1 MARACCVWCSC
12 GSLVVQVV
20 VFSGVGYCVLLLL
33 CSGAGSCW
41 FLAFDHAHG
50 LKIYKSTATQPVI
63 DNSEILIPGIFL
75 DSDSLKYGIWSIIGH
90 QDVNPEEV
98 EFPEALISHGLRAQ
112 FLRGEVALNIDL
124 KEEELKKINVR
135 KTKKPSGILGEI
147 CLYQL
152 GRADEITNSWVHSIE
167 VFNLNSSDLRFSQH
181 RSEIYRLLGEKEN
194 QSYFEM
200 SSRLGYNIQ
209 RFYDKKNS
217 ATITKNSAMRVR

>member
-1 MARACCVWCSC
+1 MVKFQTGDIFTFKLSTDEYMCGRIMLDIKKQCVRPKLLPPDSPLYFFN
-12 GSLVVQVV
+12 GSLLVE
-20 VFSGVGYCVLLLL
+20 
-33 CSGAGSCW
+33 
-41 FLAFDHAHG
+41 
-50 LKIYKSTATQPVI
+50 IYKSTALKPVI
-63 DNSEILIPGIFL
+63 NRSEILIPGIFL
-75 DSDSLKYGIWSIIGH
+75 GSDCLESGTWSIIGH
-90 QDVNPEEV
+90 QDVNPQEV
-98 EFPEALISHGLRAQ
+98 EFPEALIGHGLRAQ
-112 FLRGEVALNIDL
+112 FLRGELALNIDL
-124 KEEELKKINVR
+124 KEEELKKINVY

-209 RFYDKKNS
+209 RFYDKK
-217 ATITKNSAMRVR
+217 K

>member
-1 MARACCVWCSC
+1 MVKFQTGDIFTFKLSTDEYMCGRIMLDIKKQCVSPKLLPPDSPLYFFN
-12 GSLVVQVV
+12 GSL
-20 VFSGVGYCVLLLL
+20 LLE
-33 CSGAGSCW
+33 
-41 FLAFDHAHG
+41 
-50 LKIYKSTATQPVI
+50 IYKSTATQPVI

-124 KEEELKKINVR
+124 KEEELKKINVS

-209 RFYDKKNS
+209 RFYDKK
-217 ATITKNSAMRVR
+217 K